1 MIAPRS
7 RYNGYPVGTKGISRV
22 SALIFLAAAL
32 VGGPGAEWRN
42 LGGDAQH
49 SSFVPTAYQRAYK
62 FVKSI
67 EVAPPFSG
75 LFASP
80 VVVRDVVYS
89 ISTRRGALTAYS
101 LTGKKVLW
109 QTNLQE
115 TKLLLEKGLAAS
127 DSTLFI
133 PSGVTG
139 KMIGVALADGKVEW
153 TFNVG
158 TTLTAPLF
166 FNGNVY
172 FADQDGIMY
181 ALTEGGKL
189 LWKTDLKE
197 PVEPFGMCASAYGNK
212 VYIGTMQGTVAA
224 LDPGNGKL
232 LWKFTAGSE
241 IDVPPV
247 IIPEIGI
254 AVVAKS
260 PSADKASFHFLSDAG
275 AESWSYDLQ
284 VGENDRPGMMGTD
297 GNQIFALIGSKVYS
311 FNLDGSYLWSSEDKL
326 TGLATGLMVSKDTL
340 VVGTQREEGK
350 TLNFMSKGNGD
361 VYFTHHGEG
370 WFAANPVAAGDWIVA
385 PNEDGRLYLFSIK

>member
-1 MIAPRS
+1 MKGVS
-7 RYNGYPVGTKGISRV
+7 RATTWILVA
-22 SALIFLAAAL
+22 SALVA
-32 VGGPGAEWRN
+32 GRGADWRN

-49 SSFVPTAYQRAYK
+49 SSFVPVAYQRNYK
-62 FVKSI
+62 FVKSV

-89 ISTRRGALTAYS
+89 VSVRRGALTAYS
-101 LTGKKVLW
+101 LAEKKVLW
-109 QTNLQE
+109 QTNLTD
-115 TKLLLEKGLAAS
+115 TKLVLENGLAAS

-139 KMIGVALADGKVEW
+139 KMIGVSLADGKVAW
-153 TFNVG
+153 SFSVG

-166 FNGNVY
+166 FNGTVF
-172 FADQDGIMY
+172 FADQDGTLY

-197 PVEPFGMCASAYGNK
+197 PISPFYMCPSGYGNR
-212 VYIGTMQGTVAA
+212 VYVGTMQGTVAA
-224 LDPGNGKL
+224 LDAGNGKV
-232 LWKFTAGSE
+232 LWKYTAGNE

-260 PSADKASFHFLSDAG
+260 PSADKASFHFLSDSGTEA
-275 AESWSYDLQ
+275 WSYDLQ
-284 VGENDRPGMMGTD
+284 VKENDRPGMMGTD
-297 GNQIFALIGSKVYS
+297 GNQIFALIGAKVYS
-311 FNLDGSYLWSSEDKL
+311 FNLDGSYLWNSEGKL
-326 TGLATGLMVSKDTL
+326 TGLATGLLVSKDTL
-340 VVGTQREEGK
+340 VVGTQREDGK
-350 TLNFMSKGNGD
+350 TLNFLSKGNGE
-361 VYFTHHGEG
+361 VYLSHRGEG

-385 PNEDGRLYLFSIK
+385 PNEDGRLYLFSTK